1 MKNRKTLLSE
11 LIQSVSRVSPAIILC
26 GVVAM
31 VLWPRDNA
39 FSLNALCGPGLKME
53 ERQCPPWELRGGLA
67 WCNVA
72 TKQERYSGECIAGC
86 RKEYPFK
93 WGRRNFWDKEPQN
106 LNKHAGEKCEK
117 KCREDALLQDKAYV
131 ARFNRC
137 HCVPVFES
145 VSLKGC
151 FSKSDS
157 KDTQECIYG
166 EKSLNYDEMKKIGI
180 PVEKLENE
188 REKRFSGEETDE
200 GREEALA
207 SCRASSDSFCDSVCR
222 AFAPHIERKKQICCV
237 EANSQTN
244 YSPRGDCSH
253 PTGKKARWNNATK
266 ECEPIG

>member
-1 MKNRKTLLSE
+1 
-11 LIQSVSRVSPAIILC
+11 
-26 GVVAM
+26 
-31 VLWPRDNA
+31 
-39 FSLNALCGPGLKME
+39 
-53 ERQCPPWELRGGLA
+53 
-67 WCNVA
+67 
-72 TKQERYSGECIAGC
+72 
-86 RKEYPFK
+86 
-93 WGRRNFWDKEPQN
+93 
-106 LNKHAGEKCEK
+106 
-117 KCREDALLQDKAYV
+117 
-131 ARFNRC
+131 
-137 HCVPVFES
+137 VFES